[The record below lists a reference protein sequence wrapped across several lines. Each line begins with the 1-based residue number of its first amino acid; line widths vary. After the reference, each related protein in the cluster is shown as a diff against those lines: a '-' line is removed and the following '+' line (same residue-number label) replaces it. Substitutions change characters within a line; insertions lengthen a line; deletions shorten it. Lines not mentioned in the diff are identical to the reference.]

1 MQKNK
6 LVVSADQTRSLSK
19 TQSKFNS
26 LVAKIEE
33 LKAKKIEFQAKIKEV
48 EIKYHKQVVPLAIAA
63 KDATVKMVF
72 AVDDAFDNYKLTQ
85 KEQDAISRFIVSN
98 CQDFLSA
105 EGMLDDEQTA
115 ALKDLY
121 EKHEGD
127 SFEANNEGQD
137 DMMSDM
143 FEQMFGIKIDPKKLE
158 DEEYM
163 EEMNKQ
169 FKSKM
174 GFKEPKERK
183 KSKKQLETEA
193 KEKEAED
200 KMKKDARSIYTQL
213 AKLLH
218 PDTEQDETLREQK
231 EEMMKRVTNAYS
243 ENDLYE
249 LLQIQLEVEQLN
261 SDSLA
266 NVSDDLMGSYVKVLQ
281 KQVNELE
288 VEINYSLRQ
297 NPIYQQFF
305 THTGNFSDS
314 KFKKV
319 VKEIKDGNEMI
330 RQQTNTCNTQTTFK
344 VFAKELSREFKEMDK
359 YDDMFGGLGGFD
371 FFTR

>member
-19 TQSKFNS
+19 TQTKFNS

-33 LKAKKIEFQAKIKEV
+33 LKAKKIEFQTKIKEV
-48 EIKYHKQVVPLAIAA
+48 EIKYHKQVIPLAMEA
-63 KDATVKMVF
+63 KNGTVKMVF
-72 AVDDAFDNYKLTQ
+72 AVDDAFDQYKLTK
-85 KEQDAISRFIVSN
+85 KEQEAISRFIVSN
-98 CQDFLSA
+98 CQDFLGS
-105 EGMLDDEQTA
+105 EGMFDEEQTA

-127 SFEANNEGQD
+127 PFEEDNEGQD
-137 DMMSDM
+137 DMVSEM
-143 FEQMFGIKIDPKKLE
+143 FEKMFGMKIDPKRLE
-158 DEEYM
+158 DKEYM

-169 FKSKM
+169 FRGNI
-174 GFKEPKERK
+174 GFNEPEERK
-183 KSKKQLETEA
+183 KTKKQLEAEA

-261 SDSLA
+261 SDALA

-305 THTGNFSDS
+305 THTGNYSDA

-319 VKEIKDGNEMI
+319 VKEIKNGNEMI
-330 RQQTNTCNTQTTFK
+330 RQQINICNTQNTFK
-344 VFAKELSREFKEMDK
+344 EFAKDLVREFKDMDK
-359 YDDMFGGLGGFD
+359 YEDLFGGFD
-371 FFTR
+371 FFGR